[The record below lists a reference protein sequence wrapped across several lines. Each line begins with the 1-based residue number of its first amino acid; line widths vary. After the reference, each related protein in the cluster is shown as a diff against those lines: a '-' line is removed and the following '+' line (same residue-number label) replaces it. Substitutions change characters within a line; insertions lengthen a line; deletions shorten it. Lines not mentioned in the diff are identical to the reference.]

1 MARNLVIV
9 ESPTK
14 AKTIKKMLGSNY
26 KVVASVGHIRD
37 LPKST
42 LGIDIENDFE
52 PKYINIRGK
61 GDLIKSLK
69 KDAKASNKVFLATDP
84 DREGEAISWHLA
96 HILDIDP
103 NSKSRVTFN
112 EITKD
117 TVKKQIKSPR
127 AIDINLVDA
136 QQARRVLDRLV
147 GYKISPLLWKK
158 VKSGLSAGR
167 VQSVVLKII
176 CDREQEIE
184 DFISEEYWS
193 IEAVLKKSRKSF
205 EAKYYGTLENGKVKK
220 VEIKNESK
228 ADEILKNIDRE
239 NFIVSDIKKGV
250 KKKNPSQPFTTSTVQ
265 QEASKKLNFST
276 KKTMMLAQRL
286 YEGIDIPGEGSV
298 GLITYMRTDSTRIS
312 QEALDSLMKYIGE
325 NYGDSY
331 SKKNTSSK
339 KKDNVQDAHE
349 CIRPT
354 DVTKAPYLIK
364 DSLSRDEYRLYNLIW
379 KRFVASQMQPAL
391 YNTMRL
397 SINSNNEIFKASGSQ
412 ISFDGFL
419 KVYEIDS
426 EKDNILPDL
435 EVNDKL
441 KLDSIDKNQHFTQP
455 PARYNEASL
464 IKLLEELGIGRPS
477 TYSPTISTLLSR
489 YYVVVED
496 KKLIPTEIGT
506 TVNDILIENFP
517 DIINE
522 KFSAELETELDT
534 IAEGKL
540 QWKKLI
546 EEFYEKFEKEL
557 LVAEEKIKKVEIRD
571 EVTDIKCEKCGRNM
585 VIKMGRFG
593 KFLACPGFPDCR
605 NAKPLVEKIDVKCPK
620 CGGDIVVKRS
630 KKGRKFFGCSNY
642 PECDFVT
649 WNKPIDRK
657 CPECNEIL
665 VEISNR
671 KEHIIKCSSKT
682 CSYREEVKEEKNE

>member
-1 MARNLVIV
+1 MAKNLVIV

-42 LGIDIENDFE
+42 LGIDIENNFE

-61 GDLIKSLK
+61 GDIIKSLK
-69 KDAKASNKVFLATDP
+69 KDAKAANKVFLATDP
-84 DREGEAISWHLA
+84 DREGEAISWHLS
-96 HILDIDP
+96 HILDIEP
-103 NSKSRVTFN
+103 TAKARVTFN

-127 AIDINLVDA
+127 SIDMNLVDA

-193 IEAVLKKSRKSF
+193 IEATLKKSRKSF
-205 EAKYYGTLENGKVKK
+205 LTKYYGTLENGKVKK
-220 VEIKNESK
+220 VDIKNEK
-228 ADEILKNIDRE
+228 QADEILNKVDE
-239 NFIVSDIKKGV
+239 NNFKVSEIKKGLR
-250 KKKNPSQPFTTSTVQ
+250 KKNPNQPFTTSTLQ

-286 YEGIDIPGEGSV
+286 YEGIEVPKEGSV

-312 QEALDSLMKYIGE
+312 PEALETLLSYIDS
-325 NYGDSY
+325 NYGKEY
-331 SKKNTSSK
+331 SKQNTRSK
-339 KKDNVQDAHE
+339 QKGNVQDAHE

-354 DVTKAPYLIK
+354 DVNRTPFSLK
-364 DSLSRDEYRLYNLIW
+364 DSLSRDEFRLYNLIW
-379 KRFVASQMQPAL
+379 RRFVASQMQPAI
-391 YNTMRL
+391 YDTINL
-397 SINSNNEIFKASGSQ
+397 SVNSNDEIFKASGSQ

-435 EVNDKL
+435 ELNDLLKL
-441 KLDSIDKNQHFTQP
+441 KSIEKNQHFTQP

-464 IKLLEELGIGRPS
+464 IKLLEEWGIGRPS
-477 TYSPTISTLLSR
+477 TYSPIVSTLLSR
-489 YYVVVED
+489 YYVVLEE
-496 KKLIPTEIGT
+496 KKLIPTELGI
-506 TVNDILIENFP
+506 TVNEILVENFP
-517 DIINE
+517 DIVNE
-522 KFSAELETELDT
+522 KFTAEMEDELDKV
-534 IAEGKL
+534 AEGEI
-540 QWKKLI
+540 QWKSI
-546 EEFYEKFEKEL
+546 ISEFYDKFEKEL

-585 VIKMGRFG
+585 VIKMGRYG
-593 KFLACPGFPDCR
+593 KFLACPGFPECR
-605 NAKPLVEKIDVKCPK
+605 NAKPLVEKINVKCPK
-620 CGGDIVVKRS
+620 CDGDIVVKRS
-630 KKGRKFFGCSNY
+630 KKGRKFYGCSNY

-649 WNKPIDRK
+649 WNKPVDKK

-665 VEISNR
+665 VEVNNR
-671 KEHIIKCSSKT
+671 KEHILKCNNKT
-682 CSYREEVKEEKNE
+682 CSYREEVEGD